1 MSNYKIGDIFS
12 IQLPNQKYIFG
23 RILLDVNKQCVK
35 PKLIDPNSPL
45 SSYDGC
51 LLVEI
56 YKELSDNPNFLG
68 QEKLIPGFFLMPDP
82 IAEQEWLIID
92 HLEVDPQQVEF
103 PETIFLYNGRQVF
116 QRGEIRLPIPEQ
128 LDENDGWDIYPS
140 ITSPYALPKICL
152 YYLGLREFL
161 TPVQQNT
168 MNLERLDFRFSNR
181 RSEIYKIIQEDEN
194 QSYYEIA
201 SRLGYDI
208 TRFYPGNSTIFR
220 TKYD

>member
-35 PKLIDPNSPL
+35 PKLIDTNSPL

-116 QRGEIRLPIPEQ
+116 QRGEISLPIPEQ

-152 YYLGLREFL
+152 YYLGLKEFL
-161 TPVQQNT
+161 TPAQQNT
-168 MNLERLDFRFSNR
+168 MTLERLDFRFSHLR
-181 RSEIYKIIQEDEN
+181 RELYEKIREN
-194 QSYYEIA
+194 ENESYYEMSI
-201 SRLGYDI
+201 RLGYDI
-208 TRFYPGNSTIFR
+208 RKFYNNR
-220 TKYD
+220 K

>member
-1 MSNYKIGDIFS
+1 MSNYKTGDIFS

-35 PKLIDPNSPL
+35 PKLIDSNSPL
-45 SSYDGC
+45 SFYDGC
-51 LLVEI
+51 LLVEV

-82 IAEQEWLIID
+82 IAEQDWLIID

-103 PETIFLYNGRQVF
+103 PETLSLYNGRQFF
-116 QRGEIRLPIPEQ
+116 QRGEIRLPIPEK

-161 TPVQQNT
+161 TPAQQNT

-208 TRFYPGNSTIFR
+208 TRFYTGN
-220 TKYD
+220 

>member
-1 MSNYKIGDIFS
+1 
-12 IQLPNQKYIFG
+12 
-23 RILLDVNKQCVK
+23 
-35 PKLIDPNSPL
+35 
-45 SSYDGC
+45 
-51 LLVEI
+51 
-56 YKELSDNPNFLG
+56 
-68 QEKLIPGFFLMPDP
+68 MPDP